1 MQISPKLNTAVEE
14 ISAIL
19 KKHDVAAVFVLHTP
33 GFSEY
38 IFKIDPSYS
47 CAKVTNNRL
56 EVKMKLEHY
65 NNDGNLRDQFAKD
78 TLNMINHLT
87 EVTGM
92 MTMQLVNA
100 SKVIE
105 EQIETTGDNG
115 GHTAHNLQN
124 N

>member
-1 MQISPKLNTAVEE
+1 MQNSPKLKTAVEE
-14 ISAIL
+14 IRAIL
-19 KKHDVAAVFVLHTP
+19 KKHDVAAVVVLHTP

-56 EVKMKLEHY
+56 EVKLKLEHY
-65 NNDGNLRDQFAKD
+65 NNDRKLRDQFAKD

-105 EQIETTGDNG
+105 EHIGITGDNG
-115 GHTAHNLQN
+115 GHTHWAK
-124 N
+124 